1 MAVKPKEVESKDANP
16 IFSKIYNVLGK
27 IEGNKALPYYD
38 SIGLIT
44 VGVGYEIERT
54 KIINNKKY
62 NAFREKVLKIR
73 K

>member
-1 MAVKPKEVESKDANP
+1 MEVKPKEVESKDANP
-16 IFSKIYNVLGK
+16 IFSKIYNVLEK

-54 KIINNKKY
+54 T
-62 NAFREKVLKIR
+62 
-73 K
+73 